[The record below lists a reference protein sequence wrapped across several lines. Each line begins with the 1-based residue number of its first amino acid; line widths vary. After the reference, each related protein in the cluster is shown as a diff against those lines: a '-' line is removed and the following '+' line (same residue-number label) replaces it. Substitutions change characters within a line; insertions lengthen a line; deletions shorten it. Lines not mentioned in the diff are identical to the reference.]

1 MVAKT
6 CLAALSLVLLSACA
20 AARSGELRIPNFD
33 HLDRKAS
40 DKTSVSLSGPLLRL
54 ALRLSDADDK
64 DPVRQLLAQL
74 KRVQV
79 RSYEFA
85 ADHAYT
91 QGDLDLVRNQL
102 QTPQWSQVVK
112 VRNPKDDEQVD
123 IFVYIENG
131 ESQGLAI
138 ISAEP
143 RALTIV
149 NVVGSISIEQ
159 LARVR
164 GQLGIPKITA
174 QD

>member
-20 AARSGELRIPNFD
+20 AARTGELRIPNYD
-33 HLDRKAS
+33 HLSRKAS

-54 ALRLSDADDK
+54 ALKLSDADADDQ
-64 DPVRQLLAQL
+64 DPDRQLLAQV

-91 QGDLDLVRNQL
+91 QGDVDIVRKQL

-112 VRNPKDDEQVD
+112 VRNPKA
-123 IFVYIENG
+123 
-131 ESQGLAI
+131 SR
-138 ISAEP
+138 SSRP
-143 RALTIV
+143 
-149 NVVGSISIEQ
+149 S
-159 LARVR
+159 RVS
-164 GQLGIPKITA
+164 
-174 QD
+174 